1 MRRRK
6 LNAAGKAVVGVIMV
20 LVMFIIASMGFL
32 AVNHFKDKIDDKK
45 VEEKTALEKEVG
57 NDKTEAN
64 KDTDKQKTEAK
75 PATDTQ
81 TADDSSKI
89 AITLDEWIGWK
100 SLLDANGGLT
110 TKSGSIYDKMGLN
123 VEFIISNDAVA
134 SSNMLIKGDTEGA
147 GYTVNRYAFLNQKF
161 KDSNVAVKMVY
172 ITNFSN
178 GGDGIISKASM
189 ANVTDLVGKKIA
201 IPEFS
206 EAQTLVE
213 WLIEASDLT
222 EEQKKEIRSNYILVE
237 TPDDAARVFFSGEAD
252 AAATWEPYLTQAQ
265 TTTDARIFF
274 STAEATNLILDG
286 LVFRQDFLSSH
297 AEEVQKLIDGALQAA
312 EMYTTEFEA
321 VRGMPLFS
329 EETEENII
337 DMASGAKLA
346 TWNQNMSLLTDE
358 AVTMFSDMSSI
369 WLSIGEKANPND
381 AETAF
386 DSQYMETLRDQYAD
400 LPEEEVVVFTEEERK
415 VVEEKPNTE
424 ALLSK
429 SLTINFGGD
438 SAVIQPDSYRPL
450 NEFAEIAKNLNGI
463 YIQVEGNTADIGGGP
478 ESGMS
483 LSEERARAIALYLE
497 AQGINPERFIVIGN
511 GASKPVATNDTEEG
525 RILNRRTDIFF
536 KSGQ

>member
-1 MRRRK
+1 MRRRRTPK
-6 LNAAGKAVVGVIMV
+6 LSASGKAVAVVFFI
-20 LVMFIIASMGFL
+20 LVFFIIGSLGYL
-32 AVNHFKDKIDDKK
+32 GIKAV
-45 VEEKTALEKEVG
+45 A
-57 NDKTEAN
+57 
-64 KDTDKQKTEAK
+64 DKQGIKIGGKEEATTTTTSESTEENIK
-75 PATDTQ
+75 SPVNTLENENDI
-81 TADDSSKI
+81 ADREKI
-89 AITLDEWIGWK
+89 SITLDEWIGWK

-110 TKSGSIYDKMGLN
+110 TKAGSIYDQMGLD
-123 VEFIISNDAVA
+123 VEFIISNDATA
-134 SSNMLIKGDTEGA
+134 SSNMLIKGDTAGA

-161 KDSNVAVKMVY
+161 KDSKVAVKMVY

-178 GGDGIISKASM
+178 GGDGIISKSSM
-189 ANVTDLVGKKIA
+189 ANVADLVGKKIA

-265 TTTDARIFF
+265 NTSDARVFF

-286 LVFRQDFLSSH
+286 LVFREDFLSTH
-297 AEEVQKLIDGALQAA
+297 EQEVQKLIDGALQAA
-312 EMYTTEFEA
+312 EMYTTDFVAIRE
-321 VRGMPLFS
+321 MPLFA
-329 EETEENII
+329 EETEESII

-381 AETAF
+381 SETAF
-386 DSQYMETLRDQYAD
+386 DSKYMAELKEKYED

-415 VVEEKPNTE
+415 VAEEKPNEE
-424 ALLSK
+424 ALLTK
-429 SLTINFGGD
+429 ALTINFAGD
-438 SAVIQPDSYRPL
+438 SAVIQSDSFEDL
-450 NEFAEIAKNLNGI
+450 NDLAEIMKNLNGI
-463 YIQVEGNTADIGGGP
+463 YIQIVGNTADIGGGP
-478 ESGMS
+478 NSGMS
-483 LSEERARAIALYLE
+483 LSEDRANAVALYLE
-497 AQGINPERFIVIGN
+497 AQGINPERFIVIGV
-511 GASKPVATNDTEEG
+511 GASNPVATNDTEIG
-525 RILNRRTDIFF
+525 RSQNRRTDIFF

>member
-1 MRRRK
+1 MRKGEEKMKRRK
-6 LNAAGKAVVGVIMV
+6 LNKAGKMVVGIM
-20 LVMFIIASMGFL
+20 LALILFIAGAGLYLIGNEVVSK
-32 AVNHFKDKIDDKK
+32 VKDQKDEKTAT
-45 VEEKTALEKEVG
+45 VQEETNSEEEKTDQQAEKK
-57 NDKTEAN
+57 D
-64 KDTDKQKTEAK
+64 KDTAEAK
-75 PATDTQ
+75 ET
-81 TADDSSKI
+81 I

-110 TKSGSIYDKMGLN
+110 TQPGSIYDKMGLN
-123 VEFIISNDAVA
+123 VEFIISNDATA
-134 SSNMLIKGDTEGA
+134 SSNMLIKGDTAGA

-161 KDSNVAVKMVY
+161 KDSKIPVKMVY

-189 ANVTDLVGKKIA
+189 ANVTDLIGKKIA

-222 EEQKKEIRSNYILVE
+222 EDQKKEIRSNYVLVE

-265 TTTDARIFF
+265 TTADARIFF

-286 LVFRQDFLSSH
+286 LVFREDFLSTH
-297 AEEVQKLIDGALQAA
+297 QTEIQNLIDGALQAA

-321 VRGMPLFS
+321 VRGMPLFA
-329 EETEENII
+329 EETEENIVG
-337 DMASGAKLA
+337 MAAGAKLA

-358 AVTMFSDMSSI
+358 AITMFSDMSSI

-381 AETAF
+381 SQTAF
-386 DSQYMETLRDQYAD
+386 ESKYMEALGEKYAD

-415 VVEEKPNTE
+415 AVEEKPNTT
-424 ALLSK
+424 ALLTK

-438 SAVIQPDSYRPL
+438 SAVIQPDSYKPL

-478 ESGMS
+478 ESGKS

-511 GASKPVATNDTEEG
+511 GASNPVATNDTEEG
-525 RILNRRTDIFF
+525 RVLNRRTDIFF